1 VLTKEEQD
9 LVGSGYKLPEH
20 IAQYRI
26 VRVLGE
32 GGMGVV
38 YEAMDAGSV
47 RRSVALKVVRGGFQS
62 REIRARFEA
71 ERQALALMDHSGIA
85 KIFQAGETETG
96 DLYFAMELVKGL
108 TLTDY
113 CDSRRLST
121 KQRLELFV
129 DICHAVQHAHQKGV
143 IHRDLKPS
151 NILVTESDGKP
162 CPKIIDFGI
171 AKALGLQLT
180 DKTLVTQAGH
190 PLGTVAYMSPEQ
202 AESSGIDVDTRTDV
216 YSLGVI
222 LYMLLVGSLPVDPS
236 GLPAHAFMFRLA
248 QGDTQSPRPSARF
261 TALGDYRVGVAQA
274 RRTDPEHLQRDLKGD
289 LDWIVMKALDPDRA
303 RRYDTAI
310 GFAADVERFLAHV
323 PVIAR
328 PPTTAY
334 RLQKFVRRHRGAV
347 AATTVT
353 VLALLISVVLATAG
367 FLRAT
372 RAERVA
378 ANEAAAARQVADF
391 VVDLFHIPADL
402 NGSSVTARQLLDRGA
417 LKTSASLADQP
428 EIQSRMMG
436 VIGSAYSALGL
447 YPAAI
452 THLEQALAIRI
463 RLFGPNHPLVA
474 ETELDLGEAM
484 STGDPE
490 LSEKHLQRAL
500 DIRTRAFGPG
510 DAKVARVLSGL
521 GALRF
526 REGRVADAEKFYNQA
541 LAIDEKASTRN
552 DTSIAGDLG
561 NLGAVYYMQRRF
573 PEAQRMF
580 ERSLAL
586 QERILGPN
594 HPDLAS
600 VLNNLG
606 AIYWEQGNYADALPL
621 YQRTQAIFERTLDP
635 MHPNMA
641 SMLNNVA
648 ETYWKLNRYADAE
661 PLFRRSLMIKE
672 QKLARGDP
680 RIATT
685 LNGLAG
691 LLRDQRRFA
700 DAEPLYRRALAI
712 RAAAFKE
719 KGSSVEETV
728 KDYGVLLRATGRAT
742 EADAL
747 EQRYGVAKK

>member
-1 VLTKEEQD
+1 VLTKEEEH
-9 LVGSGYKLPEH
+9 LIGSGYRQPEQ

-26 VRVLGE
+26 VRILGE
-32 GGMGVV
+32 GGMGIV
-38 YEAMDAGSV
+38 YEAMDTGSV

-71 ERQALALMDHSGIA
+71 ERQALALMDHPGIA
-85 KIFQAGETETG
+85 KIFQAGETDAG

-121 KQRLELFV
+121 KERLELFV

-151 NILVTESDGKP
+151 NILVTETDGKP

-274 RRTDPEHLQRDLKGD
+274 RRTDPEHLQKDLKGD
-289 LDWIVMKALDPDRA
+289 LDWIVMKALDPERS

-310 GFAADVERFLAHV
+310 GFAADVERFLSHV

-334 RLQKFVRRHRGAV
+334 RLQKFVRRHRAAV

-353 VLALLISVVLATAG
+353 VVALITSVVLATAG
-367 FLRAT
+367 FVRAT
-372 RAERVA
+372 KAERVA
-378 ANEAAAARQVADF
+378 ANEAASAQQVANF
-391 VVDLFHIPADL
+391 VVDLFHIDKAL
-402 NGSSVTARQLLDRGA
+402 NPSSFTARQLLDRGA
-417 LKTSASLADQP
+417 LKASGGLVDQP
-428 EIQSRMMG
+428 EVRSRLMFT
-436 VIGSAYSALGL
+436 IGSAYSALGL
-447 YPAAI
+447 YPAARS
-452 THLEQALAIRI
+452 HLEPALATRI
-463 RLFGPNHPLVA
+463 RLVGPDDPSVA
-474 ETELDLGEAM
+474 EAELALGEAM
-484 STGDPE
+484 SNSDPD
-490 LSEKHLQRAL
+490 LAEKHLLRAQA
-500 DIRTRAFGPG
+500 IRTKASGPN
-510 DAKVARVLSGL
+510 DPSVARVISGL
-521 GALRF
+521 GALRV
-526 REGRVADAEKFYNQA
+526 RQGRIDDAQKLYSQA
-541 LAIDEKASTRN
+541 LAIDEKAKFPN
-552 DTSIAGDLG
+552 DTSIAGDLA
-561 NLGAVYYMQRRF
+561 NLGVTYYSQGRL

-580 ERSLAL
+580 ERSLSL
-586 QERILGPN
+586 QERVLGAN
-594 HPDLAS
+594 HPDLAA

-606 AIYWEQGNYADALPL
+606 GVYWVQGRYADALPL
-621 YQRTQAIFERTLDP
+621 YERTRAIFERTLDP

-641 SMLNNVA
+641 SMLNNIA
-648 ETYWKLNRYADAE
+648 ETYWKLHRYSEA
-661 PLFRRSLMIKE
+661 LMMKE
-672 QKLARGDP
+672 VKLESGDP

-700 DAEPLYRRALAI
+700 AAEPLYKRALAI
-712 RAAAFKE
+712 RLAAFKE
-719 KGSSVEETV
+719 KGPDVEDTV
-728 KDYGVLLRATGRAT
+728 KDYGALLRATGRAA

-747 EQRYGVAKK
+747 ARRYVAAK